1 MTNHAGYS
9 VEYKDGTQESVYN
22 LATAKHLVS
31 HGEAVRIYDTYF
43 GYYIITEVPSNSLVT
58 HGVSD

>member
-1 MTNHAGYS
+1 MTTQTGYA

-22 LATAKHLVS
+22 LATAKYLVS

-43 GYYIITEVPSNSLVT
+43 RYYIIMQEPPNKKENYN
-58 HGVSD
+58 G